1 MLNQILDSKNEDFK
15 KIFYWHSF
23 LFFFIFNWRIVT
35 ILFVSAIHQHGSA
48 IGIHMSS
55 PSWTSL
61 PPPTPSDSSILS
73 QSPGLSSLSHTVN
86 PHWRSILHMLVY
98 VSMLLSPLVPPSP
111 SYPPHTCPLCLHLHC
126 CKEFHQYIFLDSIYM
141 HQYMIFV
148 YLFLTYFTL
157 HNRLLGPTLY

>member
-35 ILFVSAIHQHGSA
+35 ILFVSAILQHGSA
-48 IGIHMSS
+48 VGIHMSS

-86 PHWRSILHMLVY
+86 PHWRSILHMLLY

-126 CKEFHQYIFLDSIYM
+126 CKEFHQYHLSRFHIYASIYD
-141 HQYMIFV
+141 IC
-148 YLFLTYFTL
+148 LSLSDLL
-157 HNRLLGPTLY
+157 HTA